1 MSFGIRT
8 EELVPEQDDENV
20 EPDETLDEEGR
31 TGEEQAAIN
40 QEDDPPA

>member
-1 MSFGIRT
+1 M
-8 EELVPEQDDENV
+8 PEQDDENV
-20 EPDETLDEEGR
+20 ESDETLDDEAQ